1 MAATCCYTAKPEAT
15 LLHYIA
21 MFACSKKDQKC
32 TKTSSVA
39 IINNES
45 AVQWKTGYQ
54 YHLPVILYT
63 IHLMAHLGHFFDLN
77 LIDVAAALLW
87 RFQDAKQIFHCTNK
101 GMPVLG
107 P

>member
-1 MAATCCYTAKPEAT
+1 
-15 LLHYIA
+15 
-21 MFACSKKDQKC
+21 
-32 TKTSSVA
+32 
-39 IINNES
+39 
-45 AVQWKTGYQ
+45 
-54 YHLPVILYT
+54 
-63 IHLMAHLGHFFDLN
+63 MAHLGHFFDLN